1 MNYKHIIAEDLF
13 TQLSE
18 HLTFKEIYNLL
29 EKPKNTEFGDLAFP
43 TFQLAKEFRKNP
55 AQIAS
60 ELADEFSS
68 VIVSK
73 VNVTGP
79 YLNFFLNKEMVSSE
93 VLKEVLTEKGDF
105 GQATV
110 GENKNIPIDMSSPN
124 IAKPMSMGH
133 LRSTVI
139 GNALANI
146 VAKRGYQPIKINHL
160 GDWGTQF
167 GRLITAYNLWGDE
180 DKVRANPIE
189 ELNKLYIYFHEQ
201 LDEQPELEEEGREW
215 FRKLEDGDAEALEL
229 WSWFR
234 EESLKEFNAVYERL
248 GITFDSYNGEAFF
261 NDKMDK
267 VVDLLK
273 EKDLLVEDQNAQV
286 VRLDEHNLQPAL
298 IMKQDGA
305 TLYITR
311 DLAAALYRKKEYD
324 FEEAL
329 YVVGQDQIF
338 HFKQLKAVLSEMG
351 YEWEKDIH
359 HVIFGLISIDG
370 AKMSTRRGKVVLLQ
384 DVLDEAV
391 ERALIQINE
400 KNPGLE
406 NKEAVAEQVGVGA
419 VVFHDLQHDRR
430 NDFNFDLGDIV
441 QFEGE
446 TGPYVQYTRARALSI
461 LARADVDTDAF
472 KTDGEYALTDDY
484 SWEIIKLIQ
493 SFSDVLERAHREY
506 EPSVIAKH
514 ALSLSQA
521 FNRFYSNVRVLDES
535 PEKESRLALVYAVA
549 LMLEEDLRILGVEA
563 PDQM

>member
-73 VNVTGP
+73 VNVAGP

-430 NDFNFDLGDIV
+430 NDFNFDLDDIV